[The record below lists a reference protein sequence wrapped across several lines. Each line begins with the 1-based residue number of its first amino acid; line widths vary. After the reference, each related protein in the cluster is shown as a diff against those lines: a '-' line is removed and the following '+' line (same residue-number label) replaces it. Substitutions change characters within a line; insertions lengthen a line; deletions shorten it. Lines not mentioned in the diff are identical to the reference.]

1 MKQFERCEKV
11 LHEALDHGAGTKD
24 VTVMSGNNRVMMYN
38 KIFSLYFLNIL
49 YDTIKLTT
57 SLMYVRMFAFF
68 PFQTSPVSE
77 LQVLSDDC
85 RYLVLLAK
93 IQSKVEKKE
102 EALLSLERVSASV
115 SVLLETV
122 WTLIQTAD

>member
-1 MKQFERCEKV
+1 MTRSNPPY
-11 LHEALDHGAGTKD
+11 LS
-24 VTVMSGNNRVMMYN
+24 VMHVR
-38 KIFSLYFLNIL
+38 IFVFL
-49 YDTIKLTT
+49 
-57 SLMYVRMFAFF
+57 

-77 LQVLSDDC
+77 VQVLSDDC

-93 IQSKVEKKE
+93 IQSKVGKKE

-122 WTLIQTAD
+122 CIRSSTE

>member
-1 MKQFERCEKV
+1 M
-11 LHEALDHGAGTKD
+11 D
-24 VTVMSGNNRVMMYN
+24 VCVPAN
-38 KIFSLYFLNIL
+38 
-49 YDTIKLTT
+49 
-57 SLMYVRMFAFF
+57 
-68 PFQTSPVSE
+68 E

-102 EALLSLERVSASV
+102 EALLSLERVSASA

-122 WTLIQTAD
+122 CIRSSTELTSCSKIHTVLTALDTDSNDFAAGLL

>member
-1 MKQFERCEKV
+1 MCGC
-11 LHEALDHGAGTKD
+11 LC
-24 VTVMSGNNRVMMYN
+24 
-38 KIFSLYFLNIL
+38 
-49 YDTIKLTT
+49 
-57 SLMYVRMFAFF
+57 FF
-68 PFQTSPVSE
+68 PFQMSPVSE

-122 WTLIQTAD
+122 CIRSSTE